1 MKKASQLLIFV
12 AILALAPLLASAQE
26 VSNERVARVYQKNS
40 DDHYLLTVHRSVVAA
55 RRDFF
60 RNLFIYFGGFNLL
73 ESFNVPEEVE
83 LQTRIFNDRAD
94 LESYLLTQYLYP
106 IFTENNTLPPETPAR
121 QICAAN
127 SKNSTDS
134 APRVLIALP
143 NAGPA
148 FLPIAIGGA
157 NFGDGAIP
165 YFNSTPS
172 LSIFNFSTQNIP
184 LIGSVSVGFTL
195 VPPAISATSSDLTI
209 EYCGQQSNSFPFEIK

>member
-12 AILALAPLLASAQE
+12 AIIALAPVLASTQE
-26 VSNERVARVYQKNS
+26 APNERVARIYQKNS
-40 DDHYLLTVHRSVVAA
+40 GDNYLMTVHRSATAA

-60 RNLFIYFGGFNLL
+60 RNLFIYFGGFDLL
-73 ESFNVPEEVE
+73 ESFNVPEEIE

-106 IFTENNTLPPETPAR
+106 IFIESNTTLPETPVR
-121 QICAAN
+121 QICAAVSEDAAN
-127 SKNSTDS
+127 V
-134 APRVLIALP
+134 APNILVALP
-143 NAGPA
+143 SSGPA
-148 FLPIAIGGA
+148 FLPIAIGGT
-157 NFGDGAIP
+157 NFGAGAVP

-209 EYCGQQSNSFPFEIK
+209 EYCGQQSNSFPFEVK